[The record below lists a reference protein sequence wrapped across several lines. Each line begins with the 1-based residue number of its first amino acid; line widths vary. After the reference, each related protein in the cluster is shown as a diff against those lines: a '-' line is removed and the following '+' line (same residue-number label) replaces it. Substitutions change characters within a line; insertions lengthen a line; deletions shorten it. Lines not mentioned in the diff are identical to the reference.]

1 MGINYLVCRR
11 AGTRV
16 LVAAHEV
23 HGVRELVVHQPPPD
37 APDWIA
43 GIAVT
48 EAAAVVVA
56 AVDDRRAASI
66 EPQRVVVLRP
76 STEVGAA
83 WCGLLVD
90 EVVELRELDE
100 GAPAVSVAGRDW
112 LRHPPG
118 TEGCLVDVAAL
129 AAAMLA
135 GGPA

>member
-16 LVAAHEV
+16 LVAASEV

-43 GIAVT
+43 GVAVT
-48 EAAAVVVA
+48 EGAAVVVA
-56 AVDDRRAASI
+56 AVDDRPAPSG

-76 STEVGAA
+76 TAAAGAA

-90 EVVELRELDE
+90 EVIELRELDPA
-100 GAPAVSVAGRDW
+100 APATAGGRDW
-112 LRHPPG
+112 LRQRPDVD
-118 TEGCLVDVAAL
+118 GCVVDPTGL
-129 AAAMLA
+129 AAAMTA
-135 GGPA
+135 GAPA

>member
-11 AGTRV
+11 AGIRV
-16 LVAAHEV
+16 LVAANEV

-37 APDWIA
+37 APGWIA

-56 AVDDRRAASI
+56 AIDERRAPST

-76 STEVGAA
+76 SAEVGAA

-90 EVVELRELDE
+90 EVVELRELDRSTPAATV
-100 GAPAVSVAGRDW
+100 GARDW
-112 LRHPPG
+112 LRHRPG
-118 TEGCLVDVAAL
+118 TDGCVVDGAAL
-129 AAAMLA
+129 AAAMMA